1 MSKATIK
8 VVCLSLLAALA
19 LAAGCNFAPTYTIP
33 PVATPTAYK
42 ETNNWKTAEPAD
54 AMIKG
59 KWWEMF
65 NDPQLN
71 TLEGQVTVSNQNLV
85 ASLENFLAARAV
97 AKQAQS
103 QLFPTITADPS
114 ATRGKASSNE
124 GASVGGAPGGGGKTY
139 SSYSLP
145 LDASWE
151 PDLWGSIRNTVAAST
166 YSAQASAAQL
176 ENLRL
181 TLQAELA
188 VDFYQLRSQ
197 DELIDLYSNTIVN
210 YRDSLELTKTLFATG
225 IDSDLDVAQADT
237 LLETTLAQA
246 TALGIQRAQYEHAI
260 ALLVGQAASTF
271 SLKPAPMKYSP
282 PPVPLGLPTQLL
294 ERRPDIAAAER
305 GVATSNAVIG
315 VARAAYFPTVSLTG
329 GVGLQ
334 SSTLSQLLKSSS
346 FYWAAG
352 AAASEVI
359 FDAGKRKAVTQ
370 QAWAE
375 YRAGVANYRQTVL
388 TAFQQVEDN
397 LAALRILSSEVGQQD
412 VAVRASQRNLDLAIQ
427 RYRLGINSYLNVIT
441 AQVSLLGNQQTA
453 VNIHM
458 QQMTAS
464 VQLVMALGGGWSTN
478 DLPSPRRVM
487 HQAAAH

>member
-19 LAAGCNFAPTYTIP
+19 LAAGCNFAPTYTVP

-85 ASLENFLAARAV
+85 ASLENFLAGRAV

-352 AAASEVI
+352 A
-359 FDAGKRKAVTQ
+359 G
-370 QAWAE
+370 
-375 YRAGVANYRQTVL
+375 
-388 TAFQQVEDN
+388 
-397 LAALRILSSEVGQQD
+397 
-412 VAVRASQRNLDLAIQ
+412 
-427 RYRLGINSYLNVIT
+427 
-441 AQVSLLGNQQTA
+441 
-453 VNIHM
+453 
-458 QQMTAS
+458 
-464 VQLVMALGGGWSTN
+464 ALG
-478 DLPSPRRVM
+478 
-487 HQAAAH
+487 